1 MSPEKMVHMANQI
14 AAFFK
19 TQPGTD
25 QAARVALHLTDYWEP
40 RMLAQLHAHVAAGGG
55 GLDALVIA
63 AEAEIARKRQR
74 A

>member
-14 AAFFK
+14 ATFFR

-25 QAARVALHLTDYWEP
+25 RAARVAAHLTDYWEP
-40 RMLAQLHAHVAAGGG
+40 RMLDQLHAHVAAGGA
-55 GLDALVIA
+55 GLDDLVIA
-63 AEAEIARKRQR
+63 AAKGIAQGRER